1 MYLEK
6 LTNEEWLE
14 MEKRCFCSRVAKKF
28 KKVRCADGEYE
39 VTFKEWWSGSWLETR
54 YAIYDFYSPECW
66 DTMVYEEDVKCFYE
80 FMYEKFGNPYAVDF
94 FKARTGVEMKEKENG
109 TNH

>member
-6 LTNEEWLE
+6 LTNEE
-14 MEKRCFCSRVAKKF
+14 
-28 KKVRCADGEYE
+28 
-39 VTFKEWWSGSWLETR
+39 WLETR
-54 YAIYDFYSPECW
+54 YAIYDFYSPECL